1 MLKKEKKIWHATGF
15 EKKYAPGEKVIAA
28 ERALATFFSSFP
40 LFSHLGDAFSCLSI
54 FEP

>member
-1 MLKKEKKIWHATGF
+1 MLTKDKGVSFDLKHLDEI
-15 EKKYAPGEKVIAA
+15 GEKVIAA

-40 LFSHLGDAFSCLSI
+40 LFSHLADAFSCLSI

>member
-1 MLKKEKKIWHATGF
+1 VLTKDKGVSFDLKHLDEI
-15 EKKYAPGEKVIAA
+15 GEKVIAA
-28 ERALATFFSSFP
+28 ERALATFLSSFP